1 MDHDEIILGTISR
14 TPSPSTALLETFG
27 LPEDHQ
33 VLLSWRWKTPGM
45 PRMLF
50 VVLTGPESVAAGKLS
65 LSSLL
70 VRNFKQSKSTPI
82 DFFLLL

>member
-1 MDHDEIILGTISR
+1 
-14 TPSPSTALLETFG
+14 
-27 LPEDHQ
+27 
-33 VLLSWRWKTPGM
+33 
-45 PRMLF
+45 MLF